1 MRLILWTSLN
11 STGTSLL
18 ICEHILANVIA
29 DLDYMVN
36 DTLGT
41 VVSVDAEIEPGS
53 IQLNQPAHGF
63 FEIPVNQDIME
74 PGGTIHVTLYVN
86 TNGAVE
92 FTGRHEGRKIS
103 VSELREHN

>member
-1 MRLILWTSLN
+1 
-11 STGTSLL
+11 
-18 ICEHILANVIA
+18 
-29 DLDYMVN
+29 MVN

-92 FTGRHEGRKIS
+92 FTGHEDVRVQVRVEGTQLI
-103 VSELREHN
+103 EE